1 VLFIIYNKVVSTEWM
16 LRNAIRVRFEEGV
29 ELLFGLE
36 KVRKK
41 EN

>member
-1 VLFIIYNKVVSTEWM
+1 MGLVP
-16 LRNAIRVRFEEGV
+16 RNVIRVRFEEGV
-29 ELLFGLE
+29 AVSFGME